1 MTFKE
6 FMKEVGYD
14 LMTTFWE
21 DFSIADK
28 YGVPGIKDTYKR
40 AFNEWKGN
48 YKNIG
53 RTDTNVEVW
62 RDFPVEL
69 LLLV

>member
-40 AFNEWKGN
+40 AFNEWKVIISSSQN
-48 YKNIG
+48 
-53 RTDTNVEVW
+53 W
-62 RDFPVEL
+62 
-69 LLLV
+69 